1 MKILFQPTMDNSV
14 VVSALF
20 ISSFYFFFPKVF
32 SFLGLSALASAVSA
46 AAGATQGSFSDL
58 LSWVQLMWGCLCS
71 DMQKPPNMRAS
82 SNISFLCLV
91 RPFSWHIWGLRNV
104 LRTKIH
110 TTYPWKIQ
118 LLGLWCSKVFF
129 SFLHPNQCGLIQGFQ
144 LGLDRLWSN
153 CATWLFKFLCCKLEN
168 VNRFWLWI
176 SFWGGVVCSFFWGNN
191 ADLGF
196 ILFYFHFHI
205 LLEQNADLF
214 Y

>member
-1 MKILFQPTMDNSV
+1 
-14 VVSALF
+14 
-20 ISSFYFFFPKVF
+20 
-32 SFLGLSALASAVSA
+32 
-46 AAGATQGSFSDL
+46 
-58 LSWVQLMWGCLCS
+58 MWGCLCS

-196 ILFYFHFHI
+196 ILFYFHFQRSFGTKCWFI
-205 LLEQNADLF
+205 LLTSLMQWQPCHSTLPILQQTGGKSPTF
-214 Y
+214 L

>member
-1 MKILFQPTMDNSV
+1 
-14 VVSALF
+14 
-20 ISSFYFFFPKVF
+20 
-32 SFLGLSALASAVSA
+32 
-46 AAGATQGSFSDL
+46 
-58 LSWVQLMWGCLCS
+58 MWGCLCS

-153 CATWLFKFLCCKLEN
+153 CATWLFKFLCCKLEKLIDFGCGFHFGE
-168 VNRFWLWI
+168 VLFVH
-176 SFWGGVVCSFFWGNN
+176 SFGGIMQTW
-191 ADLGF
+191 D
-196 ILFYFHFHI
+196 LFYFIFIFIFFWNKMLIYFINFTDAVTALPFHPPHLATNRGKEPHVFI
-205 LLEQNADLF
+205 NSFTASLPMTLLSGSLMKYKNEQSP
-214 Y
+214 